1 MGIVWHHAKF
11 KISNFCKIRITL
23 PPQGFCEIWEHKR
36 WNLGQKS
43 RGAFGIFWPVLGINQ
58 PTLPYLGKFS
68 QKKRSFFYKHSPTKV
83 CQIML
88 FSSNHFLH
96 FLLPRF
102 NQLFHTYFS
111 WPIIKQATKVYI
123 GYKDNKTMSR
133 NIFKENYKWFSACV
147 LWSNQSQNQG
157 VAAVK

>member
-1 MGIVWHHAKF
+1 M
-11 KISNFCKIRITL
+11 N
-23 PPQGFCEIWEHKR
+23 PPTHPRVFVRFGNTKGEIWVK
-36 WNLGQKS
+36 KADF

-133 NIFKENYKWFSACV
+133 NIFKENYK
-147 LWSNQSQNQG
+147 
-157 VAAVK
+157 